1 MKKLIL
7 IFALALPT
15 LTGSAQK
22 LIEIYKKGTVKLV
35 PDKEYAQG
43 NQWNKVFET
52 YNDTLYGKPMG
63 NRKTLTMMPDGSV
76 VVDHPYR
83 NFYSMFSPTGKF
95 VKEFGVKNSKGIQF
109 KKINQI
115 QGIVNNNTFYTGLD
129 NMGNMICFDFNGN
142 YVKTLKL
149 NYMTSQMI
157 TLPNNRIAVVGWVI
171 WKEKFR
177 EFVSIVNFETNEEKV
192 VWEHYTDRGEFGKD
206 NNLFNYSYSFTKP
219 PDVKVDKETGI
230 SKSKMSFRGAISFN
244 TMPYTSSTGMS
255 APPIIATTGNQ
266 LVVAIP
272 STGEI
277 NLFDLN
283 GNKLGK
289 EKVSWANQFLSV
301 EEQKEIQRK
310 AIEKYKSIEN
320 PSIAN
325 WVSSEEN
332 KVAMQTLIPIMEQDL
347 LKITEPIQIP
357 AISTIIKDS
366 DGNLL
371 FFEYPKE
378 ENANKF
384 NVWIMQNGG
393 KFICQSSFVC
403 DDYELQINPSKM
415 AFSNGMIY
423 GLQKLKK
430 SDGVPLRLTRFKLE

>member
-1 MKKLIL
+1 MKKLTV
-7 IFALALPT
+7 IFALALFS

-22 LIEIYKKGTVKLV
+22 LVDIYKKGTVKLV
-35 PDKEYAQG
+35 PDTEYEQG

-63 NRKTLTMMPDGSV
+63 NRKSLTMMPDGSI

-95 VKEFGVKNSKGIQF
+95 VKEFGVKNSKGTTL

-115 QGIVNNNTFYTGLD
+115 EGIVNNNTFYTGLD
-129 NMGNMICFDFNGN
+129 NMGNMVCFDFSGN

-149 NYMTSQMI
+149 DYMARDMI
-157 TLPNNRIAVVGWVI
+157 TLPNNKIAVVGWVL
-171 WKEKFR
+171 WKEKIR
-177 EFVSIVNFETNEEKV
+177 EFVSIVNFENNEEKV
-192 VWEHYTDRGEFGKD
+192 IWENYTDRSCEPGKECK
-206 NNLFNYSYSFTKP
+206 LFNYSYFF
-219 PDVKVDKETGI
+219 KE
-230 SKSKMSFRGAISFN
+230 RGAISFS
-244 TMPYTSSTGMS
+244 TMPYSKSTGMN
-255 APPIIATTGNQ
+255 APPIVVTTGNQ
-266 LVVAIP
+266 LVVVIP
-272 STGEI
+272 DSGEI
-277 NLFDLN
+277 ILFDLN
-283 GNKLGK
+283 GNKTGK
-289 EKVSWANQFLSV
+289 EKVSWANNYISV

-310 AIEKYKSIEN
+310 AIEKYKSIKN
-320 PSIAN
+320 PMFAGWASP
-325 WVSSEEN
+325 EEN
-332 KVAMQTLIPIMEQDL
+332 ELALKTIIKNMEQDL
-347 LKITEPIQIP
+347 QKITEPIPIP

-393 KFICQSSFVC
+393 KFVCQSSFVC
-403 DDYELQINPSKM
+403 DEYELQINPSKM

-430 SDGVPLRLTRFKLE
+430 SDGVPLRLVRFKLE

>member
-1 MKKLIL
+1 MKKLIV
-7 IFALALPT
+7 IFAWTLFT
-15 LTGSAQK
+15 LTVSGQK
-22 LIEIYKKGTVKLV
+22 LIDIYKKGTVKLV
-35 PDKEYAQG
+35 PDKEYAQD
-43 NQWNKVFET
+43 NQWNKVFES
-52 YNDTLYGKPMG
+52 YNDTLYGKSMG
-63 NRKTLTMMPDGSV
+63 NRKNITLMPDGSI

-83 NFYSMFSPTGKF
+83 NFYSLFSPSGKF
-95 VKEFGVKNSKGIQF
+95 VKEFGIKNSKGVQF

-115 QGIVNNNTFYTGLD
+115 GGIVNNNTFYTGLD
-129 NMGNMICFDFNGN
+129 DMGNMVCFDFSGN

-149 NYMTSQMI
+149 DYMTTQMI
-157 TLPNNRIAVVGWVI
+157 TLPNNKIAVAGWVI

-192 VWEHYTDRGEFGKD
+192 VYEHYTDRCEPNKD
-206 NNLFNYSYSFTKP
+206 CKLFNYSYAF
-219 PDVKVDKETGI
+219 KE
-230 SKSKMSFRGAISFN
+230 RGAFSIS
-244 TMPYTSSTGMS
+244 TMPYAKLTGMS
-255 APPIIATTGNQ
+255 SPPIIATTGNQ

-272 STGEI
+272 ATGEI

-283 GNKLGK
+283 GNKAGT
-289 EKVSWANQFLSV
+289 EKVSWVNNSISV

-310 AIEKYKSIEN
+310 AIEKYKSIKN
-320 PSIAN
+320 PIFAS
-325 WVSSEEN
+325 WVSPEEN
-332 KVAMQTLIPIMEQDL
+332 QVAIKTIINNMEQDL
-347 LKITEPIQIP
+347 QKITEPIPIP

-384 NVWIMQNGG
+384 NVWIMQSGG

-403 DDYELQINPSKM
+403 DDYELKINPSKM

-430 SDGVPLRLTRFKLE
+430 ADGVPLRLARFKLE

>member
-1 MKKLIL
+1 
-7 IFALALPT
+7 
-15 LTGSAQK
+15 
-22 LIEIYKKGTVKLV
+22 
-35 PDKEYAQG
+35 
-43 NQWNKVFET
+43 
-52 YNDTLYGKPMG
+52 
-63 NRKTLTMMPDGSV
+63 
-76 VVDHPYR
+76 HPYR

-115 QGIVNNNTFYTGLD
+115 QGIVNNNTFYTSLD
-129 NMGNMICFDFNGN
+129 NMGNMVCFDFNGN

-149 NYMTSQMI
+149 NYMTKQMI
-157 TLPNNRIAVVGWVI
+157 TLNNNKIAVVGWVL
-171 WKEKFR
+171 WKEKIR

-192 VWEHYTDRGEFGKD
+192 IWENYTDRSCEPGKECK
-206 NNLFNYSYSFTKP
+206 LFNYSYFF
-219 PDVKVDKETGI
+219 KE
-230 SKSKMSFRGAISFN
+230 RGAISFT
-244 TMPYTSSTGMS
+244 TMPFSNATGMS
-255 APPIIATTGNQ
+255 SPPIIATTGNQ

-272 STGEI
+272 TTGEI

-289 EKVSWANQFLSV
+289 EKVSWANNSISV

-310 AIEKYKSIEN
+310 AIEKHKNIKN
-320 PSIAN
+320 PMFASWA
-325 WVSSEEN
+325 SPEEN
-332 KVAMQTLIPIMEQDL
+332 EVAIKTIIKGMEQDL
-347 LKITEPIQIP
+347 QKITDPIPIP

>member
-1 MKKLIL
+1 MKKLIV
-7 IFALALPT
+7 IFALALLT

-22 LIEIYKKGTVKLV
+22 LIDIYKKGTVTLV
-35 PDKEYAQG
+35 PDMEYAQG

-63 NRKTLTMMPDGSV
+63 NRKSLTMMPDGSI
-76 VVDHPYR
+76 VVDHPYQ

-95 VKEFGVKNSKGIQF
+95 VKEFGVKNSKGTTF

-115 QGIVNNNTFYTGLD
+115 EGIVNNNTFYTGLD
-129 NMGNMICFDFNGN
+129 NMGNMVCFDFNGN

-149 NYMTSQMI
+149 NYMTKQMI
-157 TLPNNRIAVVGWVI
+157 TLPNNKIAVVGWVI

-177 EFVSIVNFETNEEKV
+177 EFVSIVNFDTNEEKV
-192 VWEHYTDRGEFGKD
+192 VWEHYTDRCEPNKD
-206 NNLFNYSYSFTKP
+206 CKLFNYSYAFEKQ
-219 PDVKVDKETGI
+219 G
-230 SKSKMSFRGAISFN
+230 MISFN
-244 TMPYTSSTGMS
+244 TMPYSKSTGMS
-255 APPIIATTGNQ
+255 SPPIIATTGNQ
-266 LVVAIP
+266 LVVVIP
-272 STGEI
+272 DSGEI
-277 NLFDLN
+277 ILFDLN
-283 GNKLGK
+283 GNKTGK
-289 EKVSWANQFLSV
+289 EKVSWANNYISV

-310 AIEKYKSIEN
+310 AIEKYKNINN
-320 PSIAN
+320 PMFAGWASP
-325 WVSSEEN
+325 EEN
-332 KVAMQTLIPIMEQDL
+332 EVALKTIIKNMEQDL
-347 LKITEPIQIP
+347 QKITEPIPIP

-393 KFICQSSFVC
+393 KFVCQSSFVC

-415 AFSNGMIY
+415 AFRNGMIY

-430 SDGVPLRLTRFKLE
+430 SDGVPLRLARFKLE